1 VSLATPSA
9 RRDEI
14 VAAAKEILES
24 QGPEQLTMRAVAE
37 RLEIRAP
44 SLYKHVADKDE
55 LEVLLIAEAFRGMGE
70 ALHASV
76 DALRP
81 RTPKKRSLATI
92 AAAYRAYALAH
103 PHMYRLATEG
113 ELPRDRLPEGL
124 EAWTAEPLVR
134 LVADADAARAAWA
147 FAHGMTILELDG
159 RFPPGADL
167 DSAWEVGMSAFARGA
182 P

>member
-1 VSLATPSA
+1 VSGPAAPTA

-14 VAAAKEILES
+14 VAAARQILEAE
-24 QGPEQLTMRAVAE
+24 GPERLTMRSLAE

-55 LEVLLIAEAFRGMGE
+55 LEALLAAEALRSMGE
-70 ALHASV
+70 ALHIAV
-76 DALRP
+76 PARAATRRALAA
-81 RTPKKRSLATI
+81 LAK
-92 AAAYRAYALAH
+92 AYRAWALAH
-103 PHMYRLATEG
+103 PHLYRLATEG
-113 ELPRDRLPEGL
+113 ELPRDQLPEGL

-134 LVADADAARAAWA
+134 VMGDQASARAAWA

-167 DSAWEVGMSAFARGA
+167 DAAWRRGVSALAG
-182 P
+182 